1 LLGLNEKLKELAAQ
15 DKSIKVGIVGLGQM
29 GLCLVSHL
37 EGIKGFRVCAV
48 SDLNA
53 GKAGQIKKIFG
64 PRGTD
69 IVAWENTELK
79 EGGILNLQEIL
90 QNCEAGNIANVGGL
104 SNIGKERLNAAVR
117 HGSVIFTNDFSVLW
131 QIEDIDVI
139 VDATGFTASGAEIA
153 LGALCAGKDVVT
165 LNVETDV
172 TVGPILKK
180 IAENKNRVYTLSAGD
195 EPAAL
200 KELYDFADGMG
211 FKIVCAGK
219 GKNNPLDCQANP
231 ETLAEYAAK
240 KGSSAKMMTSF
251 VDGTK
256 SMVEMACLS
265 NATGLVPDVRG
276 MHGLHA
282 DIKDIV
288 SKFCL
293 KAQGGVLEK
302 EGVVDFVIGD
312 LAPGVFLVYS
322 TENKLVKDTI
332 NYLNLGKGPNYLLY
346 RPYHLTNI
354 ETPLSVALAYFN
366 RQAWIA
372 PQNGGLVSE
381 VITVAKKD
389 LAAGE
394 VLDGIGG
401 YTVYGQIEL
410 YGTAKKEGCL
420 PIGLAQGCVLKQG
433 IKKGEPVLNDNIDFQ
448 KNPIIMQLRKMQE
461 ETIQGQ

>member
-1 LLGLNEKLKELAAQ
+1 MLGLNEKLKELAAQ
-15 DKSIKVGIVGLGQM
+15 DKSIKVGVVGLGQM

-37 EGIKGFRVCAV
+37 EDIEGFKVCAA
-48 SDLNA
+48 SDLNTK
-53 GKAGQIKKIFG
+53 KAEELKKIFG
-64 PRGTD
+64 PKDTD
-69 IVAWENTELK
+69 VIVWENTELNDREVLK
-79 EGGILNLQEIL
+79 LEELL
-90 QNCEAGNIANVGGL
+90 QNCESGNIAGPGGL
-104 SNIGKERLNAAVR
+104 SSIGRERLNAASR

-139 VDATGFTASGAEIA
+139 VDATGFTKAGAEIA

-180 IAENKNRVYTLSAGD
+180 IAGSNNRIYTLSAGD

-200 KELYDFADGMG
+200 KELYDFADCMG

-219 GKNNPLDCQANP
+219 GKNNPLDFNANP
-231 ETLAEYAAK
+231 DTLAEYAAK

-282 DIKDIV
+282 DIRDIV
-288 SKFCL
+288 SKLCL
-293 KAQGGVLEK
+293 KDHGGVLEK

-322 TENKLVKDTI
+322 TENKMVKETI
-332 NYLNLGKGPNYLLY
+332 NYLNLGQGPNYLLY
-346 RPYHLTNI
+346 RPYHLTNL
-354 ETPLSVALAYFN
+354 ETPLSIALAYFN
-366 RQAWIA
+366 RQPWIV
-372 PQNGGLVSE
+372 PGKGGLVSE
-381 VITVAKKD
+381 VITVAKRD

-401 YTVYGQIEL
+401 YNVYGQIDL
-410 YGTAKKEGCL
+410 YETAKEEGCL
-420 PIGLAQGCVLKQG
+420 PIGLSQGCVLKQAV
-433 IKKGEPVLNDNIDFQ
+433 KKGEPILNRNVDFSE
-448 KNPIIMQLRKMQE
+448 NSIIMQLRKMQDE
-461 ETIQGQ
+461 KMQK

>member
-15 DKSIKVGIVGLGQM
+15 DKAIKVGVVGLGQM

-37 EGIKGFRVCAV
+37 EDIEGFKVCAA
-48 SDLNA
+48 SDLDTT
-53 GKAGQIKKIFG
+53 KAEQLKKIFG
-64 PRGTD
+64 AKNKD
-69 IVAWENTELK
+69 VIVWENTELNAGDVLK
-79 EGGILNLQEIL
+79 FEEII
-90 QNCEAGNIANVGGL
+90 QNCEAGNITGPGGL
-104 SNIGKERLNAAVR
+104 SSIGKERLNAAAR

-139 VDATGFTASGAEIA
+139 VDATGFTKAGAEIA
-153 LGALCAGKDVVT
+153 LGALCSGKDVVT

-180 IAENKNRVYTLSAGD
+180 IAGKNNRVYTLSAGD

-219 GKNNPLDCQANP
+219 GKNNPLDYTANP
-231 ETLAEYAAK
+231 DTLAEYAAK

-293 KAQGGVLEK
+293 REQGGVLEK

-322 TENKLVKDTI
+322 TENIMVKDTI
-332 NYLNLGKGPNYLLY
+332 SYLNLGEGPNYLLY
-346 RPYHLTNI
+346 RPYHLTNL
-354 ETPLSVALAYFN
+354 ETPLSIALAYFN
-366 RQAWIA
+366 RQPWIV
-372 PQNGGLVSE
+372 PKEGGLVSE
-381 VITVAKKD
+381 VITVAKRD

-394 VLDGIGG
+394 VIDGIGG
-401 YTVYGQIEL
+401 YTVYGQVDL
-410 YGTAKKEGCL
+410 YEAAKEEGCL
-420 PIGLAQGCVLKQG
+420 PIGLSQGCVIKQA
-433 IKKGEPVLNDNIDFQ
+433 IKKGEPVLYGDVDFPE
-448 KNPIIMQLRKMQE
+448 NSIIMQLRKMQDG
-461 ETIQGQ
+461 TIQGQ